1 MRKYITKKESRQRIT
16 TYVDNANIFAYQIYY
31 RKKGKIMTT
40 NKNANQE
47 NIQLQNSPTSEP
59 KQSGHSL
66 LLSHEVSTPTITD
79 DKNVSLEEII
89 KERVSVGMVIKNYKQ
104 LCQLLDLPILSG
116 GNAKQAQIKN
126 LKCYMDF
133 EKSGQK
139 FIITDIFDTPLTI
152 NDQRKLGNNSIYVK
166 YIEVILLQYLSKQNG
181 FTSTLNKV
189 DWWRLLG
196 FINEKYK
203 NTPDKELET
212 LDSSITPFEIKMF
225 YQRCNTKLERILFSA
240 LNNLKNRKL
249 IIYEL
254 QTVITY
260 KNINGEIK
268 SFVADDDEK
277 KKILEIE
284 RYVLKKE
291 LKLENMFQVY
301 WSNKQATYY
310 KRVQE
315 LLEYYYKWS
324 GYYKQIKIIYV
335 KKDVIEELSDIELRF
350 QQTQLNGK
358 IVDALNTNS
367 INSYNKKMIEF
378 NNNEENY
385 KNQIWGETNSVVQN
399 ENQTWKYPPTFIKSQ
414 NILTEELVRIGH
426 ENIVFNSDDF
436 IKSNFEENI
445 TPSFDKW

>member
-277 KKILEIE
+277 RKF
-284 RYVLKKE
+284 LK
-291 LKLENMFQVY
+291 
-301 WSNKQATYY
+301 
-310 KRVQE
+310 
-315 LLEYYYKWS
+315 
-324 GYYKQIKIIYV
+324 
-335 KKDVIEELSDIELRF
+335 
-350 QQTQLNGK
+350 
-358 IVDALNTNS
+358 
-367 INSYNKKMIEF
+367 
-378 NNNEENY
+378 
-385 KNQIWGETNSVVQN
+385 
-399 ENQTWKYPPTFIKSQ
+399 
-414 NILTEELVRIGH
+414 
-426 ENIVFNSDDF
+426 
-436 IKSNFEENI
+436 
-445 TPSFDKW
+445 

>member
-249 IIYEL
+249 IMY
-254 QTVITY
+254 
-260 KNINGEIK
+260 
-268 SFVADDDEK
+268 
-277 KKILEIE
+277 
-284 RYVLKKE
+284 
-291 LKLENMFQVY
+291 
-301 WSNKQATYY
+301 
-310 KRVQE
+310 
-315 LLEYYYKWS
+315 
-324 GYYKQIKIIYV
+324 
-335 KKDVIEELSDIELRF
+335 
-350 QQTQLNGK
+350 
-358 IVDALNTNS
+358 
-367 INSYNKKMIEF
+367 
-378 NNNEENY
+378 
-385 KNQIWGETNSVVQN
+385 
-399 ENQTWKYPPTFIKSQ
+399 
-414 NILTEELVRIGH
+414 
-426 ENIVFNSDDF
+426 
-436 IKSNFEENI
+436 
-445 TPSFDKW
+445 